1 MSGFILLYVY
11 TGLVTY
17 ALLELYEW
25 DIRLF
30 LGLIVC
36 ILIIHCAYILVAFCI
51 GSD

>member
-25 DIRLF
+25 EIRLF
-30 LGLIVC
+30 LGLI